1 MAKVTT
7 LAPIFWP
14 LMEGPSVETPYCCV
28 CGARWPLNRH
38 HVVKRG
44 AGELYRDGVRLPKPT
59 LMLCGSGNA
68 SGCHGKAHQGRL
80 HFRYV
85 KQPWKKG
92 WRLLRPQTF
101 GYYDGEP
108 SRGGHW
114 EYLETPEP
122 CKYQEALEMDGW
134 KPVRTGAE

>member
-1 MAKVTT
+1 M
-7 LAPIFWP
+7 
-14 LMEGPSVETPYCCV
+14 
-28 CGARWPLNRH
+28 N
-38 HVVKRG
+38 
-44 AGELYRDGVRLPKPT
+44 GVRLPKPT

-85 KQPWKKG
+85 KQPWQEG
-92 WRLLRPQTF
+92 WKPLRPQTF

-114 EYLETPEP
+114 EYLETEEP
-122 CKYQEALEMDGW
+122 CKYQEALDMDGW
-134 KPVRTGAE
+134 KPVRTGEE